1 VTGPAAA
8 LTEQD
13 PEPGHPRQLPRGIGR
28 AAVLIG
34 TLTAAARVI
43 GFGRQ
48 LVFAH
53 TVGNSCLGSAYTTAN
68 QVPNIIYDIV
78 LGGALA
84 TIMVPVL
91 AGPAD
96 RSGTDPEAVRVT
108 RQISSALL
116 TWTVVLLVPAS
127 AILALAA
134 HPVISLLI
142 PRLQGCAR
150 PEAIMIASRMLV
162 VFAPQILLYGL
173 AVVLYGILQAQRRFT
188 APALAPVLSSLVVIA
203 AYVAFVPLGG
213 RHTGHLV
220 GLPVT
225 AELTL
230 SVGTTAGVAALVLT
244 AAVPAF
250 RLRLRPALRFPDG
263 VARRAGSLA
272 AVGIAALIA
281 QDASAVVVTRL
292 ANGHGGNGAVV
303 LYNYAWQMFL
313 VPYAVLAIPI
323 AVSAFPV
330 LSVRGS
336 AESARAQVAS
346 GEFDRAEAASAEFD
360 SAEFDAEFDS
370 AEFDATSAAATRGV
384 LLVSWLGVALLAG
397 ASGPAARLFASHPGQ
412 AAHLALA
419 LAAFA
424 PGLVGYGL
432 VACLSRVLLADG
444 RNRVAAAAIVGG
456 WLVVIAA
463 DVIAVE
469 SVTARS
475 VVPALGLGNTIGL
488 AASGTALVAAVRRAR
503 GGRALRGTARAAAAG
518 LAGAAAGAAAA
529 AAMSAAVPV
538 TGFFLNVC
546 MALLACCCAVVA
558 FGVTAFALDG
568 GDLRA
573 VAARARRR
581 ALL

>member
-1 VTGPAAA
+1 MTGPAAPV
-8 LTEQD
+8 TEQD
-13 PEPGHPRQLPRGIGR
+13 PEPSRSHQVTRSIGR

-34 TLTAAARVI
+34 ALTAAARII

-78 LGGALA
+78 L
-84 TIMVPVL
+84 
-91 AGPAD
+91 
-96 RSGTDPEAVRVT
+96 PEAARAT
-108 RQISSALL
+108 SQISSALL

-150 PEAIMIASRMLV
+150 SEAIMVGSRMLV

-173 AVVLYGILQAQRRFT
+173 AVVLYGILQAHRRFT
-188 APALAPVLSSLVVIA
+188 APALAPLLSSLVVIA

-213 RHTGHLV
+213 EHAGHLV
-220 GLPVT
+220 GLSAA

-244 AAVPAF
+244 AAVPAL
-250 RLRLRPALRFPDG
+250 RLRLRPMLRFPDG

-272 AVGIAALIA
+272 MVGIAALIA

-330 LSVRGS
+330 LSARSGAGLAGS
-336 AESARAQVAS
+336 GLAGSGLARAQ
-346 GEFDRAEAASAEFD
+346 
-360 SAEFDAEFDS
+360 
-370 AEFDATSAAATRGV
+370 FDATSAASTRGV
-384 LLVSWLGVALLAG
+384 LLVSWLGAALLA
-397 ASGPAARLFASHPGQ
+397 AAARPAARLFALHPGQ

-419 LAAFA
+419 FAAFA

-444 RNRVAAAAIVGG
+444 RNRAAAAAIAGG
-456 WLVVIAA
+456 WLIVIAA

-469 SVTARS
+469 LVAARW
-475 VVPALGLGNTIGL
+475 VVPVLGLGNTVGM
-488 AASGTALVAAVRRAR
+488 AASGTALLAAVRRGRA
-503 GGRALRGTARAAAAG
+503 GRALQGTARAAAAG
-518 LAGAAAGAAAA
+518 LAGAAAGASAGAGLS
-529 AAMSAAVPV
+529 AAMPV
-538 TGFFLNVC
+538 SGFFPNACV
-546 MALLACCCAVVA
+546 ALLACGCAVAA
-558 FGVTAFALDG
+558 FGVTVYALDG

-573 VAARARRR
+573 VVARARRR
-581 ALL
+581 ALP